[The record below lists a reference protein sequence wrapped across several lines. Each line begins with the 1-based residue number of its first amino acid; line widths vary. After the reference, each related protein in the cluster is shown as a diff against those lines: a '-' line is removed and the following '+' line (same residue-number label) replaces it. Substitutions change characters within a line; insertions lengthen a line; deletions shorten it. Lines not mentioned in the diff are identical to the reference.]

1 MKFSVCVGS
10 ACHVKGSYTVLLT
23 LRQLVEES
31 SLHDQVEVAQ
41 MFCDGECVEGVKV
54 RIDDQETV
62 SLTGAGTRDF
72 FFEKCGH
79 LIEQQ

>member
-1 MKFSVCVGS
+1 
-10 ACHVKGSYTVLLT
+10 
-23 LRQLVEES
+23 
-31 SLHDQVEVAQ
+31 
-41 MFCDGECVEGVKV
+41 MFCDGECVEGAKV